1 MFVKT
6 LVVSFAVLVALGCT
20 VPAMATCNGT
30 IFNPVTDIA
39 WNGLFPIRVGG
50 IAVDTNGSAPD
61 GGQNTVNP
69 ICSCTTTSG
78 TFIGTQ
84 IGFWDVAYL
93 VEVVDDP
100 YCSTVIGTTIGSNTG
115 THQGSNDKHVAAPH
129 TFKQVHWWPFNAIQ
143 LLGMLT
149 GLSCI
154 QQVPLQMTYLSEIDP
169 SWTEDWLA
177 MLKDPKV
184 FLVANPVADIACG
197 AKNIIAQVPGNF
209 FPAAYDSLF
218 WCAWDNIYPL
228 SGNSSTPHNLT
239 ASAQIAARQIY
250 TNTQFGT
257 IEDFMADSQGCSGQ
271 IVPVWKSSQWRFQ
284 LAKPVKTA
292 TPFWA
297 GESETIWGSGKA
309 PAFNDKNFLYVLFQK
324 KRCCQQIYGAD

>member
-1 MFVKT
+1 MLKALVISLFVM
-6 LVVSFAVLVALGCT
+6 SCT

-30 IFNPVTDIA
+30 VFNPVTDIA

-50 IAVDTNGSAPD
+50 VAVASNNNAPD
-61 GGQNTVNP
+61 GATGTVNP
-69 ICSCTTTSG
+69 ICTCTTSSG

-100 YCSTVIGTTIGSNTG
+100 YCSTVVGTTVGNDNGS
-115 THQGSNDKHVAAPH
+115 HQGTNDKSVATPH

-197 AKNIIAQVPGNF
+197 AKNAIAQVPGNF

-218 WCAWDNIYPL
+218 WCGWDNIYPL
-228 SGNSSTPHNLT
+228 SGNSNSPHNLT

-257 IEDFMADSQGCSGQ
+257 VEDYLVDSQGCSGQ

-284 LAKPVKTA
+284 LAKPVKSS

-297 GESETIWGSGKA
+297 GESELIWGSGRA
-309 PAFNDKNFLYVLFQK
+309 PTYNDKNFLYVLFQK
-324 KRCCQQIYGAD
+324 KRCCQKIYGGQ

>member
-1 MFVKT
+1 MSAKTASFV
-6 LVVSFAVLVALGCT
+6 LLGLLAVSTPAL
-20 VPAMATCNGT
+20 ATCNGT

-50 IAVDTNGSAPD
+50 FAVATNSNVPD
-61 GGQNTVNP
+61 GAQGTVNP
-69 ICSCTTTSG
+69 ICTCTTTSG

-100 YCSTVIGTTIGSNTG
+100 YCSTVVGTTVGSAG
-115 THQGSNDKHVAAPH
+115 GSHQGTNDKSVTAPR

-149 GLSCI
+149 GLSCV

-184 FLVANPVADIACG
+184 FLVANPAADIACG
-197 AKNIIAQVPGNF
+197 AKNAIAQVPGSF
-209 FPAAYDSLF
+209 FPSVYDSLF

-228 SGNSSTPHNLT
+228 AGHSSTPHNLT
-239 ASAQIAARQIY
+239 ASAQVVARQIY
-250 TNTQFGT
+250 TNTEWGT
-257 IEDFMADSQGCSGQ
+257 VEDFTADSQGCSGQ
-271 IVPVWKSSQWRFQ
+271 IIPVWKSSQWRFQ
-284 LAKPVKTA
+284 LAKPIKTA

-297 GESETIWGSGKA
+297 GESELIWDSGKA
-309 PAFNDKNFLYVLFQK
+309 PAYNDKNFL
-324 KRCCQQIYGAD
+324 